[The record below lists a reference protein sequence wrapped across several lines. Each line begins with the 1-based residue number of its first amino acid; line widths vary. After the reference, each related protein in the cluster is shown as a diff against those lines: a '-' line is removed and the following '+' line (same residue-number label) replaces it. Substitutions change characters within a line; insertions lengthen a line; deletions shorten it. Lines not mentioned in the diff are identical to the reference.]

1 MYCLM
6 SKYQYRAEEE
16 QYWYCYMYASQFSL
30 VPFSKGS
37 QDEIGLARV
46 EWGGWGLKYIPFF
59 PLCQK
64 YAQDLWK
71 GTGKKFHG
79 RYLHTY
85 LTF

>member
-46 EWGGWGLKYIPFF
+46 EWGGG
-59 PLCQK
+59 
-64 YAQDLWK
+64 
-71 GTGKKFHG
+71 GG
-79 RYLHTY
+79 
-85 LTF
+85 